1 MKLKLKK
8 IASIAE
14 VIGAIAIVISL
25 IYVGIQVNDSTR
37 AVRSATA
44 TETSAAISS
53 WYAEVGSN
61 SEATRILLN
70 VMNDPESASREEAL
84 QFVYMIHGL
93 MTEYQIAYYLSQ
105 EQTLDVQLRE
115 SLVNTITGVREQP
128 GFLMYWQQRRD
139 LFDPGFP
146 GFRTF
151 MDDLITNGETNT
163 NLEQIYLP
171 PKSE

>member
-1 MKLKLKK
+1 MTAKLRDV
-8 IASIAE
+8 ASVAE
-14 VIGAIAIVISL
+14 IIGAVAIVVSL

-44 TETSAAISS
+44 SDTSSAISA
-53 WYAEVGSN
+53 WYAQVGSDT
-61 SEATRILLN
+61 EATRILLHT
-70 VMNDPESASREEAL
+70 MNDPESVTREEAL

-93 MTEYQIAYYLSQ
+93 MTQYQIAYYLSE
-105 EQTLDVQLRE
+105 EQTLDVQLRQ

-139 LFDPGFP
+139 LFDPD
-146 GFRTF
+146 FREF
-151 MDDLITNGETNT
+151 MDDLVANGETND
-163 NLEQIYLP
+163 NLAEIYLP

>member
-1 MKLKLKK
+1 MKLKLHDL
-8 IASIAE
+8 ASIAE
-14 VIGAIAIVISL
+14 VIGAIAIVVSL
-25 IYVGIQVNDSTR
+25 IYVGVQVNDSTR

-44 TETSAAISS
+44 IETSAAISS

-70 VMNDPESASREEAL
+70 VMNDPESVPREEAL

-93 MTEYQIAYYLSQ
+93 MTQYQTAYYLSE

-128 GFLMYWQQRRD
+128 GFLMYWRQRRD
-139 LFDPGFP
+139 LFDPGF
-146 GFRTF
+146 RAF
-151 MDDLITNGETNT
+151 MDDLVTNGNTNT
-163 NLEQIYLP
+163 NLAEIYLP
-171 PKSE
+171 PKPE